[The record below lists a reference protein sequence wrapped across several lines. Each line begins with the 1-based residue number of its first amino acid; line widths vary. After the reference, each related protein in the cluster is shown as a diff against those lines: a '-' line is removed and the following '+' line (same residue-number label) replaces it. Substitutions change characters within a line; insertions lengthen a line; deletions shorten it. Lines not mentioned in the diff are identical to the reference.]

1 MRTRWVPGV
10 NRLAQY
16 GRWDF
21 VEMSDV
27 FEISREFGELVEG
40 FVQRDVAVESESS

>member
-21 VEMSDV
+21 VELSDV
-27 FEISREFGELVEG
+27 YEIGRVFGEVVEG
-40 FVQRDVAVESESS
+40 YVNASAAA